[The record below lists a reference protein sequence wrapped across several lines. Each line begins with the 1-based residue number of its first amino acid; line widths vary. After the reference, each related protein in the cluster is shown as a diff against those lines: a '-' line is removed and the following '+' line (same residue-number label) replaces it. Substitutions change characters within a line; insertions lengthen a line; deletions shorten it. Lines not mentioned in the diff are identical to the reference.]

1 MSEKKRSDID
11 DIIESIK
18 AAVEEGNANKV
29 IITNKEGNEVA
40 SFPVNAGIVGGVIG
54 LAAAPWAV
62 IAAAIGGLTFGFK
75 ISVEKKDGD
84 IIDVYEDENDNDW

>member
-1 MSEKKRSDID
+1 MSENQRSDID
-11 DIIESIK
+11 DIIDTIK
-18 AAVEEGNANKV
+18 EAVEEGNANKV

-75 ISVEKKDGD
+75 IAIEKKDGD
-84 IIDVYEDENDNDW
+84 IVDVYEDEKWE